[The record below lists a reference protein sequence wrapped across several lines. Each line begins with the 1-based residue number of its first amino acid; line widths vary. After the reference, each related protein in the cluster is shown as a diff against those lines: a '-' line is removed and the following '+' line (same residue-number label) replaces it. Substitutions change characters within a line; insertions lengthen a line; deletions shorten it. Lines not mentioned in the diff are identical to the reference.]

1 MGVEF
6 TLCLSI
12 AAITIL
18 AIVAPLVF
26 GAAGKL
32 QSASRID
39 DPSTLKEMMTGLVE
53 SFVKEEADFEKGHIS
68 KSHWKAR
75 SQFLLNRYIDASH
88 QMARL
93 DLMGPRGDAS
103 KYSAV
108 DIAGTKQ

>member
-6 TLCLSI
+6 TLCVI
-12 AAITIL
+12 MAAITIL

-53 SFVKEEADFEKGHIS
+53 SFVREEAAFENGHIS
-68 KSHWKAR
+68 KSLWKSR

-93 DLMGPRGDAS
+93 DLKALKGDAS
-103 KYSAV
+103 QYSSV
-108 DIAGTKQ
+108 DIAGKNQ